1 MHIYLQ
7 KPVGLKPLYS
17 RSMVDL
23 SLELHIAPR
32 TLQSRMEQIAT
43 LSTPRIERIW
53 QQYSKNPKRLARAV
67 RLLRSMKGFGAA
79 DEFYEGVEVQETFE
93 KDFHPLS
100 EDNRFTPIMLILILD
115 LYFKLTPST
124 MVSQTPEVTEL
135 AQLLNLSSSDIVDVL
150 HIFLVC
156 DPYMTNV
163 DLTFSPLL
171 LPCQQIWRRFD
182 GDEGKL
188 LRQTAEEMRVY
199 FLS

>member
-1 MHIYLQ
+1 
-7 KPVGLKPLYS
+7 
-17 RSMVDL
+17 
-23 SLELHIAPR
+23 
-32 TLQSRMEQIAT
+32 
-43 LSTPRIERIW
+43 
-53 QQYSKNPKRLARAV
+53 
-67 RLLRSMKGFGAA
+67 MKGFGAA

-188 LRQTAEEMRVY
+188 LRQTAEEMREY